1 MCVLIRRHS
10 VRLSGSDDD
19 SGCHGW
25 PRWRRQ
31 PDPVPIRWCLR
42 GGQNVSRANNA
53 NRHQYGDEWCC
64 QHDAGQVQQRTQ
76 KARAIV
82 MMRMLMITCRVVSI
96 CRHAHAGH
104 GHVHI
109 GMDGS
114 RSDLK
119 SGQAF
124 QSAPG
129 HFIQARQAL

>member
-1 MCVLIRRHS
+1 MCVLILRHS
-10 VRLSGSDDD
+10 VLFSGSGDD
-19 SGCHGW
+19 SGGHGW

-31 PDPVPIRWCLR
+31 PDPVPIRWCVR
-42 GGQNVSRANNA
+42 RGQNVSRANNV
-53 NRHQYGDEWCC
+53 NRHQHDDEWCC

-82 MMRMLMITCRVVSI
+82 MMRMLMIVCRVVSI
-96 CRHAHAGH
+96 RRHAH
-104 GHVHI
+104 VPI

-119 SGQAF
+119 PGQAF